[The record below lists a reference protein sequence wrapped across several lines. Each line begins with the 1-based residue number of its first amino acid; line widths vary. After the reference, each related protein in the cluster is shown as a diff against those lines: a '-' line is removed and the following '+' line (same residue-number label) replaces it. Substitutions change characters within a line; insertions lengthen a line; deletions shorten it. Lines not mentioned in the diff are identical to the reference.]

1 MTSEEK
7 FMALAPMIKTAEG
20 KIAYLRIGKGLM
32 SNKVWCDYV
41 DEDFK
46 RVYLF
51 DKFYPTMEIA
61 IDNLYHKVCEE

>member
-51 DKFYPTMEIA
+51 DKF
-61 IDNLYHKVCEE
+61 